1 MKKHNFTFSIVFAAI
16 LILLP
21 LLLAGLI
28 FQELFAL
35 TGELSAIEREIFLL
49 DSKQRNIKSLKGVLG
64 ELGERP
70 RRLNN
75 LFIDEKSLVR
85 FIEDLEALAKESG
98 VELKV
103 ASAVLPETLEEA
115 GPTFDFSA
123 AGEFQQ
129 LFKYQRLL
137 ENIPYQLVFEKI
149 ETAKF
154 PRGGVKKGPAWSAA
168 YKLKVLSYLF

>member
-1 MKKHNFTFSIVFAAI
+1 MKKNNFTLSIIFVAV

-21 LLLAGLI
+21 LALAALV
-28 FQELFAL
+28 FQKLTAL
-35 TGELSAIEREIFLL
+35 KGELSAINKEIVML
-49 DSKQRNIKSLKGVLG
+49 DSKQRNIKSLKSALS
-64 ELGERP
+64 ELTDRP
-70 RRLNN
+70 KRLDN

-103 ASAVLPETLEEA
+103 NSAVLPQTPEEL
-115 GPTFDFSA
+115 GPTFEFSA
-123 AGEFQQ
+123 AGEFKN

-137 ENIPYQLVFEKI
+137 ETAPYQLVFEKI
-149 ETAKF
+149 ETAKVL
-154 PRGGVKKGPAWSAA
+154 GVKKGPAWSVN